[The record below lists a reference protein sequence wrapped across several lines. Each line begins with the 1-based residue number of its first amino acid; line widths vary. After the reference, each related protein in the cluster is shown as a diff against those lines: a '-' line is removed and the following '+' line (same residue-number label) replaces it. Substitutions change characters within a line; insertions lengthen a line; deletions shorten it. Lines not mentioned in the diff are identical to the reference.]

1 MRAPPPLRRRF
12 GGVPMPRPRSKL
24 APAAAL
30 AAALAASVA
39 APPASAEAD
48 YSRTGWY
55 AGARGVYAVEN
66 FDVAGNA
73 ANDFGFNLFAGY
85 RLFSFLSSDFEFEYI
100 DALRVSGNAGNP
112 NFDVRTFVL
121 AWNFR
126 AYPLSPLLEPS
137 SPLQR
142 VQPYL
147 SAGVSNQWVQLQRLP
162 SGDRDEGNFAGRLGG
177 GVDFYLTENWVL
189 TADAIY
195 TIGSG
200 DVSDF
205 PYLSIGWGFAYRF
218 GGGDSKASEDDEE
231 EDEGE
236 DEAPEEGGPGD

>member
-1 MRAPPPLRRRF
+1 MQLCSR
-12 GGVPMPRPRSKL
+12 L

-30 AAALAASVA
+30 AAALAAST
-39 APPASAEAD
+39 SARAED
-48 YSRTGWY
+48 FSRTGWY
-55 AGARGVYAVEN
+55 AGARGVYTQN
-66 FDVAGNA
+66 DFDVAGHA
-73 ANDFGFNLFAGY
+73 EDDFGFNVFGGY
-85 RLFSFLSSDFEFEYI
+85 RLFSFLASDFEFEYI
-100 DALRVSGNAGNP
+100 DALRVEGNAGNP

-126 AYPLSPLLEPS
+126 AYPLSFVLKPES
-137 SPLQR
+137 ALQR

-147 SAGVSNQWVQLQRLP
+147 SAGVSNQWVQLQRL
-162 SGDRDEGNFAGRLGG
+162 SGGDRDEGNFAGRLGG
-177 GVDFYLTENWVL
+177 GIDVYLTGNWVL

-218 GGGDSKASEDDEE
+218 GGGDSEDSGDGDEE

-236 DEAPEEGGPGD
+236 DEGAGE

>member
-1 MRAPPPLRRRF
+1 MLRLRLL
-12 GGVPMPRPRSKL
+12 L
-24 APAAAL
+24 APAV
-30 AAALAASVA
+30 ALAASLAA
-39 APPASAEAD
+39 APASRAQD

-55 AGARGVYAVEN
+55 AGARGVYTQEN
-66 FDVAGNA
+66 FDVAGSA
-73 ANDFGFNLFAGY
+73 QDDFGFNLFGGY
-85 RLFSFLSSDFEFEYI
+85 RLFAGLASDFEFEYI
-100 DALRVSGNAGNP
+100 DAIRVNGNAGNP

-126 AYPLSPLLEPS
+126 AYPLSWVFEPS

-147 SAGVSNQWVQLQRLP
+147 SAGVSNQWVQLQRQP
-162 SGDRDEGNFAGRLGG
+162 SGDKDEGNFAGRLGG
-177 GVDFYLTENWVL
+177 GIDFYLTGNWVL

-195 TIGSG
+195 TIGGG

-218 GGGDSKASEDDEE
+218 GGGEGSASEDAGEDEE
-231 EDEGE
+231 EAEASEDEGP
-236 DEAPEEGGPGD
+236 PE

>member
-1 MRAPPPLRRRF
+1 MPGPPPPAPLR
-12 GGVPMPRPRSKL
+12 GSPAMPRPRSKL

-39 APPASAEAD
+39 APPASAED
-48 YSRTGWY
+48 GYSRTGWY

-66 FDVAGNA
+66 FDVDGNA
-73 ANDFGFNLFAGY
+73 DNDFGFNLFGGY

-100 DALRVSGNAGNP
+100 DALRVKGGAGNP

-121 AWNFR
+121 GWNFR
-126 AYPLSPLLEPS
+126 AYPLSPLLEES

-162 SGDRDEGNFAGRLGG
+162 GGDRDEGNFAGRLGG

-189 TADAIY
+189 NADAIY
-195 TIGSG
+195 TIGTG

-205 PYLSIGWGFAYRF
+205 PYLSVGWGFAYRF
-218 GGGDSKASEDDEE
+218 GGGDSKGSADHEE
-231 EDEGE
+231 EDEAE
-236 DEAPEEGGPGD
+236 DEGPEEGGPGE